1 MRRPERRRRVEQ
13 GSDSTVFGTAVLGCT
28 IAVLLASA
36 VAVISTVRSWDIAPR
51 VGDIAVF
58 RPDAQ
63 FMADWQVTAGMS
75 PDRTGALPVTAT
87 CVLRPDIMTANGGS
101 LVVEARNTASSLY
114 RVHWS
119 GPHTSLGGSDCGRAA
134 DLTLSRADLQM
145 LINAVGGTRAEPG
158 HYPDF

>member
-1 MRRPERRRRVEQ
+1 MRRPERRRPAEQ
-13 GSDSTVFGTAVLGCT
+13 GSNSTVFGTALLGGT
-28 IAVLLASA
+28 IAVFLASA
-36 VAVISTVRSWDIAPR
+36 VAVLSTVRSWDIAPR

-58 RPDAQ
+58 RPNSE

-75 PDRTGALPVTAT
+75 PDRTAALPGAAT

-101 LVVEARNTASSLY
+101 LVVEARNTAASLY
-114 RVHWS
+114 RVHWA

-145 LINAVGGTRAEPG
+145 LINAVEGARAEPG
-158 HYPDF
+158 RYPDF

>member
-1 MRRPERRRRVEQ
+1 MRRPERRRRAEQ
-13 GSDSTVFGTAVLGCT
+13 GSDSTVFGTALLGCI
-28 IAVLLASA
+28 IAVSLASG
-36 VAVISTVRSWDIAPR
+36 VAVVATVRSWDIAPR

-75 PDRTGALPVTAT
+75 PDRTGALPGTAT

-101 LVVEARNTASSLY
+101 LVVEARNTASSRY
-114 RVHWS
+114 RVHWA
-119 GPHTSLGGSDCGRAA
+119 GPHTSLGASDCGRAA
-134 DLTLSRADLQM
+134 NLTLSRADLQM
-145 LINAVGGTRAEPG
+145 LINAVDGTRVEPG